1 MSLGQEVSLGMDS
14 HLLPQRS
21 SARKSN
27 SPVNNADLVMPA
39 AAQSPDSLAT
49 LTTPPNSLLPAENR
63 PLSPAACYLPLAIV
77 KDFGWA
83 GRRRSLQLC
92 WIFGYFALQLY
103 LDWFVDQ
110 SSTEIDTRAKRLLHR
125 LLRRCWPH
133 GNLAARHQ
141 RRAAWLTNK
150 LAFLGPTFI
159 KIGQTLSTR
168 PDLVPWAYTQELA
181 KLQDQVPTFPQP
193 LAWAIIEE
201 ELGAPPD
208 KIFASI
214 DPTPIAAAS
223 LGQVYQARLKTGEL
237 VAVKVQRPLLAA
249 TVNLDLAILRQFV
262 TYLENHHSEWTLGLE
277 FLPILDEFAHM
288 LFAEM
293 DYLQEVENAE
303 IFRRHFATWPEI
315 YVPQIYHE
323 YTARRILVEEFIEG
337 TKVDDNAALI
347 ARQLVPLEIVKL
359 ISRTYLKQLL
369 EDGFFHADPHPGNLR
384 VMPDGRLAF
393 FDFGMVGRLTPQMQ
407 STLVDCFFHIVERD
421 VSGLIED
428 LVALDFLKEGHDLEE
443 IRPAVEEIFSHYIG
457 KKIGQLKFRELTS
470 AISETVY
477 QFPFTIPAQ
486 FTFVMRALTTIEGI
500 GLLIDPSFSFFDTI
514 KPYAKEFMLKREGQ
528 FLRDKLMG
536 KLLKGD
542 NGRISWGKVWK
553 LTKMALKHYLGVE
566 LPKSSGSS

>member
-1 MSLGQEVSLGMDS
+1 
-14 HLLPQRS
+14 
-21 SARKSN
+21 
-27 SPVNNADLVMPA
+27 
-39 AAQSPDSLAT
+39 
-49 LTTPPNSLLPAENR
+49 
-63 PLSPAACYLPLAIV
+63 
-77 KDFGWA
+77 
-83 GRRRSLQLC
+83 
-92 WIFGYFALQLY
+92 
-103 LDWFVDQ
+103 
-110 SSTEIDTRAKRLLHR
+110 
-125 LLRRCWPH
+125 
-133 GNLAARHQ
+133 
-141 RRAAWLTNK
+141 
-150 LAFLGPTFI
+150 LGPTFI

-369 EDGFFHADPHPGNLR
+369 VDGFFHADPHPGNLR